1 LTEKGHIENV
11 LIHDAARP
19 CVLNEEVEEFLTQF
33 CSSEN
38 SGAIFATPCSDTL
51 KASSDGVRI
60 NQTVDRSELWQAQT
74 PQVFRHTNL
83 MQAYEVNKIEM
94 NKLTDESSLFDKLD
108 DDIFLFQ
115 SSANNIKITFQE
127 DLRLAESIINIKRN

>member
-1 LTEKGHIENV
+1 
-11 LIHDAARP
+11 
-19 CVLNEEVEEFLTQF
+19 
-33 CSSEN
+33 
-38 SGAIFATPCSDTL
+38 
-51 KASSDGVRI
+51 
-60 NQTVDRSELWQAQT
+60 
-74 PQVFRHTNL
+74 

-127 DLRLAESIINIKRN
+127 DLRLAESIINIIRN